1 MTDARKRF
9 LRQYA
14 EAQMVVWEQDIMDV
28 TNYDESGEVRVV
40 KDTFCL

>member
-1 MTDARKRF
+1 MTEARKIF

-28 TNYDESGEVRVV
+28 TNYDETGQVQAH
-40 KDTFCL
+40 